1 MKAGS
6 SSAGLQARI
15 SSKTASVPAEP
26 HKVAVPRA
34 VLDKRN
40 C

>member
-6 SSAGLQARI
+6 SSVALQARI
-15 SSKTASVPAEP
+15 DSKTASVPAEP
-26 HKVAVPRA
+26 REVAVPRV